1 MLRPFVPA
9 RDYEQSRQFYEA
21 LGFVAGFAT
30 DRMTVMAH
38 GDDGFLL
45 QNFYQKDLAENLMIQ
60 LSIRDLAAWWQQHA
74 PEQVAERFG
83 SKAPARPALQP
94 WGLVVGFVHDPSGVL
109 WHVTEASP

>member
-9 RDYEQSRQFYEA
+9 KNYDRSRQFYEA
-21 LGFVAGFAT
+21 LGFVAGLAT
-30 DRMTVMAH
+30 DRITVMAH

-60 LSIRDLAAWWQQHA
+60 LAISDLAGWWQRHD
-74 PEQVAERFG
+74 PEQVAARFG
-83 SKAPARPALQP
+83 AKPPSGPALQP

-109 WHVTEASP
+109 WHFTQVAR